1 MKQLLEIVDVVKY
14 FPVGRT
20 FLTKSKSFVR
30 AVDHVSLTVGENE
43 TSALVG
49 ESGCG
54 KTTLG
59 RLIVRTLEP
68 TSGQI
73 LFEGVDISKLNGKE
87 LKDARKKIQMIFQ
100 DPMASL
106 NPRKTVAEAV
116 ARPFEY
122 NGLTDK
128 TELHGRVSQ
137 LLDSVGLNPELFAD
151 RFPHELSGGQRQRVM
166 IARAVALNPRFIV
179 ADEPVSALDVSIRAQ
194 ILNLLKELGDRLGLT
209 YLLVTHDLAVA
220 RFMSVKVFVMYLG
233 EIVETARTEELFNNA
248 LHPYTQAL
256 LSASPIPDPK
266 TTRGRERVILQGD
279 VPSPIEVPTG
289 CRFRTRC
296 PKAFAKC
303 VNKPTLKEV
312 TPSHFVACFL
322 WT

>member
-1 MKQLLEIVDVVKY
+1 M
-14 FPVGRT
+14 
-20 FLTKSKSFVR
+20 
-30 AVDHVSLTVGENE
+30 
-43 TSALVG
+43 VG

-256 LSASPIPDPK
+256 LSASPIP
-266 TTRGRERVILQGD
+266 ILKQ
-279 VPSPIEVPTG
+279 
-289 CRFRTRC
+289 
-296 PKAFAKC
+296 PKAESELSFKEMCLHLLKSQLAA
-303 VNKPTLKEV
+303 VSELGAPKP
-312 TPSHFVACFL
+312 SRSA
-322 WT
+322 